1 MGAAASPLDRTSC
14 AQDHGQMQR
23 NRPNPV
29 VLTVVLALHVVVT
42 TLVWRDI
49 KRRPESQLRGGRRLW
64 RVLTALNTGNSLV
77 YALLGVRRRS

>member
-1 MGAAASPLDRTSC
+1 MSVTGSPLDRAGC
-14 AQDHGQMQR
+14 GQDHGRMQR

-49 KRRPESQLRGGRRLW
+49 RRRPDSQLRGDRRLW